1 MRDRVLLELIEC
13 LLRLGQ
19 FRMVFA
25 VARADPVEEILQTIK
40 LLPGEEVVGVNDVFG
55 KRRERLLPPIAP
67 GAGLWR
73 APGFFER
80 ACQIFDRQTR
90 LLAGVGQGSV
100 AAAAVINAEILED
113 ARRARDAGGQVSNGS
128 CIADIHNSSGGNKV
142 FITSGV

>member
-1 MRDRVLLELIEC
+1 MPKNGGGTAALAGGLLHPLDVRKENLLLFEHVRDQVLLELIEC
-13 LLRLGQ
+13 LLRLEQ

-40 LLPGEEVVGVNDVFG
+40 LLPGKEVVGVNNVFG

-80 ACQIFDRQTR
+80 AR
-90 LLAGVGQGSV
+90 
-100 AAAAVINAEILED
+100 
-113 ARRARDAGGQVSNGS
+113 
-128 CIADIHNSSGGNKV
+128 
-142 FITSGV
+142 